1 MKGSAGQDALASM
14 IRQDEAGVR
23 AVIEASFGQSRPR
36 SDSVAAQRRTFEA
49 ALGILLALGLGF
61 GVIVYI
67 ERLAIET
74 VCGVS
79 AIGCSSWFVMEPWS
93 RGLILITGALL
104 VMWSLL
110 SSGGRSRK

>member
-1 MKGSAGQDALASM
+1 MRGSTGQDALASM

-23 AVIEASFGQSRPR
+23 AVIEASYGPSLRR
-36 SDSVAAQRRTFEA
+36 GDSAAAQRRTFEA

-61 GVIVYI
+61 GVIVYA
-67 ERLAIET
+67 ERLAVET

-79 AIGCSSWFVMEPWS
+79 ALGCSSWFVMDPWL
-93 RGLILITGALL
+93 RGSILIAGAVLL
-104 VMWSLL
+104 MWSLL